1 MVAKEFKFQGH
12 TMVGP
17 CANAKLAGKGGL
29 RPGNVARDLKRKF
42 DRMLQDDVFWCV
54 CVKFCNILF
63 YSPVSFCDKIDVYIY
78 IFFTW

>member
-54 CVKFCNILF
+54 LNSVTFYFIVLF
-63 YSPVSFCDKIDVYIY
+63 LFAIKLMYIY
-78 IFFTW
+78 IYFTW

>member
-54 CVKFCNILF
+54 LNSVTFYLIVLF
-63 YSPVSFCDKIDVYIY
+63 LFAIKLM
-78 IFFTW
+78 

>member
-17 CANAKLAGKGGL
+17 CANAQRAGKGGK

-42 DRMLQDDVFWCV
+42 DRMLEDDVFWCE
-54 CVKFCNILF
+54 IL
-63 YSPVSFCDKIDVYIY
+63 
-78 IFFTW
+78 